1 MIEKFIDGYCKLIGY
16 LIAAML
22 AVMVVLVFGN
32 VFMRYAFNSGFTVS
46 EELSRWLFVWL
57 TFLGAVVA
65 LRSNGHL
72 GTDMLVGKLGPTGK
86 RICMGL
92 SLLLMLYC
100 LWLLFK
106 GSYDQTVINWTS
118 TSAVMEVS
126 MSYFYAS
133 GMVMAVLGSLVVLSD
148 LWRLLSG
155 QIDDEHLMLI
165 QESEEAP
172 HGAAEDSGH
181 AAKTNPSHSKR
192 G

>member
-1 MIEKFIDGYCKLIGY
+1 MVKKLIDGYCRLINY

-32 VFMRYAFNSGFTVS
+32 VFMRYVFNSGFTVS

-65 LRSNGHL
+65 MRDNGHL
-72 GTDMLVGKLGPTGK
+72 GTDMLVGRLGPAGK
-86 RICMGL
+86 KICMGL
-92 SLLLMLYC
+92 SLVLMLFC

-106 GSYDQTVINWTS
+106 GSYEQSVINWGS

-126 MSYFYAS
+126 MSWFCAS
-133 GMVMAVLGSLVVLSD
+133 GMVFSVLGGPIILND

-155 QIDDEHLMLI
+155 QMADGDLMLI
-165 QESEEAP
+165 RESEEAP
-172 HGAAEDSGH
+172 HGDADQA
-181 AAKTNPSHSKR
+181 R
-192 G
+192 